1 MDGSLHAKH
10 VNSAEA
16 SNSSIVTDANWIALE
31 SPELTSKPNLF
42 PVRPSSEPV
51 DTNVASKEQVQNFI
65 QTVCNTPPE
74 QLSSGCEADVTVST
88 VLSAHTQMSLDSKTG
103 QIPLLSQPESF
114 NFSTTEDQFKATV
127 SSKTATQ
134 SSTPVQSS
142 MKSAQLSGCTSF
154 TTVHISQT
162 EYRSSPDSGSEYVA
176 DLEMP
181 IHECRPTSPESAV
194 SLPIDSPIS
203 FDYHY
208 RSDSLDSCALM
219 AEIRASSPES
229 VASGTDQV
237 LLSPDSPL
245 PDFRPLSPL
254 PPVCEHETPVF
265 TVYVEE
271 CRTSGGTGNEQYSSM
286 HVSDTQ
292 FIPRTSYLMVF
303 DETNRPI
310 SPGSMIEFRSVTPES
325 NESLSSVSFH
335 SESLDRETSP
345 EKGSEYDH
353 WSNADILIDM
363 PSSPEA
369 TGSLN
374 EYISLSLDSPVP
386 SFTPEVFDFLGH
398 VKEYLSSSSQS
409 EISDV
414 DPELSLEWLFEGRQS
429 SPESVVSV
437 NEWMVL
443 SPDSPL
449 PSFVQN
455 VCQLAMP
462 TKECR
467 SVSPETDFSDREYDF
482 VPPVVSP
489 LESRPSSP
497 ESLASVHEHR
507 PLSPDSPIPH
517 CTSAVCELHTSV
529 GGYISNS
536 PESDLSDRDYRPIS
550 PIAVLSEDRPSS
562 PELVSSVNVHRPFSS
577 YSPVPAYRQ
586 TMSDYDISLIQK
598 PPSLEMGLS
607 DIVCSSFDPK
617 VPQSALKTQS
627 LESKISE
634 TDNSNEIISGSM
646 LSHDSVTDSMILS
659 SRQILKASEKSTEN
673 LPKQRSELDVN
684 KQKTDVGYTVKP
696 FISELT
702 NQASCAMNIT
712 VVPCTRS
719 SHQEVQ
725 DINITAV
732 KQEFGEN
739 KVHLPKLSES
749 VVPEHQALFAQ
760 PLTSTPIEQSLD
772 SSPTAKYKLVF
783 KHVLNNLMRNIY
795 DPQYK
800 GETFCPKPGVFEYSP
815 SSPNVASS
823 SAIAQGPLYSL
834 PCPKELDSTLTE
846 QYSPVSEPLTKA
858 YKQYSLLVEHCFNS
872 EAIKSEFESHPLSL
886 EPVNEY
892 KPMTPES
899 LIFLE
904 HLRTS
909 SPESTA
915 SVDEL
920 RALSPDSPV
929 PQYVCMYFEPDMSI
943 TGDRSLTPESAIT
956 EEEYDMTADQLTV
969 TYCRPSSPQSIA
981 SGDRR
986 PLSPDSPI
994 PEFRTSFPESSLPIS
1009 GYRSCSP
1016 DSLCSESIEYENVLG
1031 DLFTAEKRPESPDS
1045 FVSEVEDRPFSPD
1058 SISEYRPRSP
1068 ESMTLLSDTRGFSP
1082 DSVSEC
1088 RPSSPDSP
1096 TPQFSTLLFELV
1108 PVIGHRS
1115 SSLESLAS
1123 DTDYDLNVLTDA
1135 PSSYRLSSPDS
1146 MTMADEF
1153 SLLSTDSPIPE
1164 FRSSFPETVLP
1175 VSGYRSCSSESVSSE
1190 STEYDGVLEDFVTAE
1205 QRPESPDSFVLD
1217 VEDRPL
1223 SPDSIPEYRPIS
1235 PESMS
1240 SPSDTRGSSPDS
1252 VSEYRPLSPDSPIP
1266 HYSTLMLY
1274 EVVPV
1279 IRHRSSSL
1287 ESLASDTDYDLGVF
1301 TDMAFCHR
1309 SSSPDSIASAN
1320 ESRPLSPDSPV
1331 PEFRIS
1337 FTESSLPVSG
1347 YRPCS
1352 PESVCSE
1359 STKYECFL
1367 GDLFTVDQR
1376 PESPDSV
1383 SECRPLSPDSP
1394 IPQYSALLHEVAPFI
1409 GHRWSSLESLASD
1422 TDYKLNVVTDAAS
1435 YQRPSSPDSMASVGE
1450 SRPLSPDSPVPEFR
1464 SSFPDNAIPVSG
1476 YRSCSPDSVCSEPT
1490 EYESCFEECITLE
1503 ERPESQD
1510 SFVSE
1515 VEDRPL
1521 SPDSIPEYRPMSPGS
1536 INFLSDIRGSSPDF
1550 VSRSSSLSPDSPIP
1564 QYSALLC
1571 ELVPV
1576 IGHRSSS
1583 LESLAS
1589 DTDYDLGDL
1598 GDFTDEAFC
1607 QRPSSPDSMASAN
1620 KNRPLSPD
1628 SPVPEFRT
1636 AFPECSLPVSG
1647 YRPCSPES
1655 VCSESTKYECFL
1667 GDLFTVD
1674 QRPESPDSVSECRP
1688 LSPDSPIP
1696 QYSAL
1701 LHEVAP
1707 FIGHRWSSLESLA
1720 SDTDYELNVVT
1731 DAASY
1736 QRPSS
1741 PDSMASVGESR
1752 PLSPDSPVPEF
1763 RSSFP
1768 DNAIPVSGYRS
1779 CSPDSVCSEPTEYE
1793 SCFEEC
1799 FTLEERPESPDSF
1812 VSEVE
1817 DRPLSPDSIPEYRPM
1832 SPGSMN
1838 FLSDIRGSSPDFVSR
1853 SSSLSPD
1860 SPIPQYSALLCEL
1873 VPVIGHRSSSLESLA
1888 SDTDYD
1894 LGDLGD
1900 FTDEAFCQRP
1910 SSPDSMASANKNRP
1924 LSPDSPVPEFRTA
1937 FPECSLPVS
1946 GYRPCSPESVCSE
1959 STKYECFLGDLFT
1972 VDQRPESPDS
1982 VSECRPLSP
1991 DSPIPQYSALLH
2003 EVAPFIGHR
2012 WSSLESLASDTDY
2025 ELNVVTDAASYQR
2038 PSSPDSMASVGESR
2052 PLSPDSPVPEFR
2064 SSFPDNAI
2072 PVSGYRSC
2080 SPDSVCSEPTE
2091 YESCFEECFT
2101 LEERPE
2107 SPDSFVSEVEDR
2119 PLSPDSIPEYRP
2131 MSPGSINFLSDIRGS
2146 SPDFVSRSSSLSPDS
2161 PIPQYSALLCE
2172 LVPVIGHRSS
2182 SLESLASDTDYDL
2195 GDLGDFTD
2203 EAFCHRSSSP
2213 DSMASANESR
2223 PLSPDSPVPNFR
2235 TAFPECSLPVSGYRP
2250 CSPESVCSESTEYEC
2265 FLRDLFTVDQRP
2277 ESPDSV
2283 SECRPLSPDSPIPQ
2297 YSALL
2302 HEVAPF
2308 IGHRWSSL
2316 ESLASD
2322 TDYELNVVTD
2332 AASYQ
2337 RPSSPDSM
2345 ASVGESRPLSPDSP
2359 VPEFRSSFPDN
2370 AIPVSGYRS
2379 CSPDSVCSEPTE
2391 YESCFEEC
2399 FTLEE
2404 RPESPDSFVSEV
2416 EDRPLS
2422 PDSIPEYRPMSPGS
2436 MNFLSDIRGSSPD
2449 FVSRSSSL
2457 SPDSPIP
2464 QYSALLCEL
2473 VPVIGHRSSSLE
2485 SLASDTDYDL
2495 GDFTDEA
2502 SCHRSSSPDSM
2513 ASANESRPLSPDSP
2527 VPEFRRAF
2535 PESSLPVSGY
2545 RPCSPEFVCSES
2557 TEYECFLGD
2566 LFTVDQR
2573 PESPDSVSKHR
2584 QMSPDSPILQY
2595 STLFCELVPV
2605 IQHRSSS
2612 LESLASDTDY
2622 DLGVFT
2628 DEAFCHRSSSPD
2640 SMASANE
2647 NRPLSPDS
2655 PVPEFRTAF
2664 PERSLPVTGYRSC
2677 SPMSVC
2683 SESTEY
2689 ECFLGDLFTV
2699 EQRPVSPDSVGS
2711 LNQSRSLSP
2720 DSPIPEFRSSF
2731 PENTLTFSGY
2741 ESCRLRPAISEKK
2754 CDLDIFGTSSPDA
2767 TQSVNEHQPP
2777 SLDSPISM
2785 FERMKQDA
2793 VASLEDRQLSQ
2804 SQTVITNVTPVPV
2817 KDIDLSKSE
2826 NQTASETM
2834 TSHLFQEAVK
2844 MVPEYKL
2851 VYKAIPFNLRSN
2863 IYDPQYKGETYSPKT
2878 GVFEYT
2884 GCRMEVVQTCKMD
2897 KPHGII
2903 DQDDYKVPSAA
2914 LGTSQITK
2922 CSHKSLTISHEYNN
2936 QTSDERIKE
2945 KSDSLILDSDIR
2957 PESPESVTS
2966 ETWGK
2971 DFVEKTSPA
2980 LIVFLDKVVKQGNTP
2995 HGARD
3000 VALLHTEQCGSQ
3012 TETISEPDYTN
3023 SEPPAGFQRPFS
3035 EDLNS
3040 ESKPLATCHEFV
3052 LEPEQGTKNT
3062 EADSAN
3068 MEVKR
3073 TSVDEV
3079 CKVLISTQEDSH
3091 GMRMAKQELEFQDKQ
3106 DLEDKSDYA
3115 TQLACQQTKARAL
3128 QELSEKDISF
3138 RAQHIEGLT
3147 LNQGDSYSTTLLRD
3161 ATDNE
3166 DSSSTVQDSSN
3177 VAILEQRLKLTAS
3190 PSTSD
3195 AIESPASDPK
3205 TLPSIQE
3212 RNTSLSSDL
3221 ESVHH
3226 KPFKQS
3232 LEQAKTTSE
3241 LYQIHTAPF
3250 QFYMQ
3255 ESHRTVTPN
3264 LSSSTSPILRF
3275 DYAPPDYTDV
3285 LSKSPGSVV
3294 SPTDMSPLS
3303 PVFNESFSDQAQST
3317 DLPLSTGNEP
3327 ARTIGSFQLSP
3338 GFQQVLSEFE
3348 NTLAALHKTSTRT
3361 ALAPSSKEVTHE
3373 LEVSEQSTEPMDDIR
3388 LMGFDLKA
3396 KPLSVHADSLESD
3409 PEFFECLQTFSDIS
3423 EPEIRSGELLD
3434 VPGAIYQVEEPSSL
3448 PSTPDFDCLTGTLKR
3463 KECTHEEKEDRQ
3475 RPISW
3480 DSEELD
3486 LPIVL
3491 EPEDEYVGEHGE
3503 AYPYGYA
3510 DEHSFAEE
3518 LPPREEAQFDD
3529 DDSLGRDI
3537 AEELGLLSDSSEE
3550 EVLTT
3555 RVVRRRVIIQGDDIP
3570 EIPPQT
3576 VTEEQYTDEYGNIV
3590 VKKITRKIIRKYVSA
3605 DGVEREEVMVEGGQQ
3620 EAITVDEADSFSKVV
3635 KRTVVR
3641 SGGDQTEVTFS
3652 EPLPVGGAAASE
3664 FEVEP
3669 VHGRKVSKVIKTMVV
3684 QGERMEKQ
3692 IGDPLLSADLPSAK
3706 DDFEKALSYV
3716 GGFEKVN
3723 LPHLVE
3729 KEMVKEDGS
3738 VVRRTCMRKTRTQ
3751 KKTVAKDGQSKHTH
3765 LEQLEDTPEAL
3776 RPDALQQHL
3785 HQLLQRYCTPEV
3797 TEEPELVAVAEDEG
3811 KREEKQDT
3819 NDKFST
3825 A

>member
-1607 QRPSSPDSMASAN
+1607 
-1620 KNRPLSPD
+1620 
-1628 SPVPEFRT
+1628 
-1636 AFPECSLPVSG
+1636 
-1647 YRPCSPES
+1647 
-1655 VCSESTKYECFL
+1655 
-1667 GDLFTVD
+1667 
-1674 QRPESPDSVSECRP
+1674 
-1688 LSPDSPIP
+1688 
-1696 QYSAL
+1696 
-1701 LHEVAP
+1701 
-1707 FIGHRWSSLESLA
+1707 
-1720 SDTDYELNVVT
+1720 
-1731 DAASY
+1731 
-1736 QRPSS
+1736 
-1741 PDSMASVGESR
+1741 
-1752 PLSPDSPVPEF
+1752 
-1763 RSSFP
+1763 
-1768 DNAIPVSGYRS
+1768 
-1779 CSPDSVCSEPTEYE
+1779 
-1793 SCFEEC
+1793 
-1799 FTLEERPESPDSF
+1799 
-1812 VSEVE
+1812 
-1817 DRPLSPDSIPEYRPM
+1817 
-1832 SPGSMN
+1832 
-1838 FLSDIRGSSPDFVSR
+1838 
-1853 SSSLSPD
+1853 
-1860 SPIPQYSALLCEL
+1860 
-1873 VPVIGHRSSSLESLA
+1873 
-1888 SDTDYD
+1888 
-1894 LGDLGD
+1894 
-1900 FTDEAFCQRP
+1900 
-1910 SSPDSMASANKNRP
+1910 
-1924 LSPDSPVPEFRTA
+1924 
-1937 FPECSLPVS
+1937 
-1946 GYRPCSPESVCSE
+1946 
-1959 STKYECFLGDLFT
+1959 
-1972 VDQRPESPDS
+1972 
-1982 VSECRPLSP
+1982 
-1991 DSPIPQYSALLH
+1991 
-2003 EVAPFIGHR
+2003 
-2012 WSSLESLASDTDY
+2012 
-2025 ELNVVTDAASYQR
+2025 
-2038 PSSPDSMASVGESR
+2038 
-2052 PLSPDSPVPEFR
+2052 
-2064 SSFPDNAI
+2064 
-2072 PVSGYRSC
+2072 
-2080 SPDSVCSEPTE
+2080 
-2091 YESCFEECFT
+2091 
-2101 LEERPE
+2101 
-2107 SPDSFVSEVEDR
+2107 
-2119 PLSPDSIPEYRP
+2119 
-2131 MSPGSINFLSDIRGS
+2131 
-2146 SPDFVSRSSSLSPDS
+2146 
-2161 PIPQYSALLCE
+2161 
-2172 LVPVIGHRSS
+2172 
-2182 SLESLASDTDYDL
+2182 
-2195 GDLGDFTD
+2195 
-2203 EAFCHRSSSP
+2203 HRSSSP

-2322 TDYELNVVTD
+2322 TDDKLNVLPGAALCHRPLSPESIASADNSRPLSPDSPISEFTSLFPENTLLISGYRSCSPESMCSESTKYECFLGDLFTVDQRPESPDSVSECRPLSPESPIPQYLALFCEVAPFIGQRWSSLESLASDTDYELNVTD
-2332 AASYQ
+2332 EASYQ
-2337 RPSSPDSM
+2337 RPSSPDSI
-2345 ASVGESRPLSPDSP
+2345 ASVDESRPLSPDSP
-2359 VPEFRSSFPDN
+2359 VPELRSSFPDN

-2379 CSPDSVCSEPTE
+2379 CSPESVCSESTE
-2391 YESCFEEC
+2391 YESCFEDC

-2436 MNFLSDIRGSSPD
+2436 MNLLSDSKQSSPD
-2449 FVSRSSSL
+2449 SVCRSRSL

>member
-2223 PLSPDSPVPNFR
+2223 PLSPDSPVP
-2235 TAFPECSLPVSGYRP
+2235 
-2250 CSPESVCSESTEYEC
+2250 
-2265 FLRDLFTVDQRP
+2265 
-2277 ESPDSV
+2277 
-2283 SECRPLSPDSPIPQ
+2283 
-2297 YSALL
+2297 
-2302 HEVAPF
+2302 
-2308 IGHRWSSL
+2308 
-2316 ESLASD
+2316 
-2322 TDYELNVVTD
+2322 
-2332 AASYQ
+2332 
-2337 RPSSPDSM
+2337 
-2345 ASVGESRPLSPDSP
+2345 
-2359 VPEFRSSFPDN
+2359 
-2370 AIPVSGYRS
+2370 
-2379 CSPDSVCSEPTE
+2379 
-2391 YESCFEEC
+2391 
-2399 FTLEE
+2399 
-2404 RPESPDSFVSEV
+2404 
-2416 EDRPLS
+2416 
-2422 PDSIPEYRPMSPGS
+2422 
-2436 MNFLSDIRGSSPD
+2436 
-2449 FVSRSSSL
+2449 
-2457 SPDSPIP
+2457 
-2464 QYSALLCEL
+2464 
-2473 VPVIGHRSSSLE
+2473 
-2485 SLASDTDYDL
+2485 
-2495 GDFTDEA
+2495 
-2502 SCHRSSSPDSM
+2502 
-2513 ASANESRPLSPDSP
+2513 
-2527 VPEFRRAF
+2527 EFRRAF

>member
-1688 LSPDSPIP
+1688 LSPESPIP
-1696 QYSAL
+1696 QYLAL
-1701 LHEVAP
+1701 FCEVAP
-1707 FIGHRWSSLESLA
+1707 FIGQRWSSLESLA
-1720 SDTDYELNVVT
+1720 SDTDYELNVT
-1731 DAASY
+1731 DEASY

-1741 PDSMASVGESR
+1741 PDSIASVDESR
-1752 PLSPDSPVPEF
+1752 PLSPDSPVPEL

-1779 CSPDSVCSEPTEYE
+1779 CSPESVCSESTEYE
-1793 SCFEEC
+1793 SCFEDC

-1838 FLSDIRGSSPDFVSR
+1838 LLSDSKQS
-1853 SSSLSPD
+1853 
-1860 SPIPQYSALLCEL
+1860 
-1873 VPVIGHRSSSLESLA
+1873 
-1888 SDTDYD
+1888 
-1894 LGDLGD
+1894 
-1900 FTDEAFCQRP
+1900 
-1910 SSPDSMASANKNRP
+1910 
-1924 LSPDSPVPEFRTA
+1924 
-1937 FPECSLPVS
+1937 
-1946 GYRPCSPESVCSE
+1946 
-1959 STKYECFLGDLFT
+1959 
-1972 VDQRPESPDS
+1972 
-1982 VSECRPLSP
+1982 
-1991 DSPIPQYSALLH
+1991 
-2003 EVAPFIGHR
+2003 
-2012 WSSLESLASDTDY
+2012 
-2025 ELNVVTDAASYQR
+2025 
-2038 PSSPDSMASVGESR
+2038 
-2052 PLSPDSPVPEFR
+2052 
-2064 SSFPDNAI
+2064 
-2072 PVSGYRSC
+2072 
-2080 SPDSVCSEPTE
+2080 SPDSVC
-2091 YESCFEECFT
+2091 
-2101 LEERPE
+2101 R
-2107 SPDSFVSEVEDR
+2107 
-2119 PLSPDSIPEYRP
+2119 
-2131 MSPGSINFLSDIRGS
+2131 
-2146 SPDFVSRSSSLSPDS
+2146 SR
-2161 PIPQYSALLCE
+2161 
-2172 LVPVIGHRSS
+2172 
-2182 SLESLASDTDYDL
+2182 
-2195 GDLGDFTD
+2195 
-2203 EAFCHRSSSP
+2203 
-2213 DSMASANESR
+2213 
-2223 PLSPDSPVPNFR
+2223 
-2235 TAFPECSLPVSGYRP
+2235 
-2250 CSPESVCSESTEYEC
+2250 
-2265 FLRDLFTVDQRP
+2265 
-2277 ESPDSV
+2277 
-2283 SECRPLSPDSPIPQ
+2283 
-2297 YSALL
+2297 
-2302 HEVAPF
+2302 
-2308 IGHRWSSL
+2308 
-2316 ESLASD
+2316 
-2322 TDYELNVVTD
+2322 
-2332 AASYQ
+2332 
-2337 RPSSPDSM
+2337 
-2345 ASVGESRPLSPDSP
+2345 
-2359 VPEFRSSFPDN
+2359 
-2370 AIPVSGYRS
+2370 
-2379 CSPDSVCSEPTE
+2379 
-2391 YESCFEEC
+2391 
-2399 FTLEE
+2399 
-2404 RPESPDSFVSEV
+2404 
-2416 EDRPLS
+2416 
-2422 PDSIPEYRPMSPGS
+2422 
-2436 MNFLSDIRGSSPD
+2436 
-2449 FVSRSSSL
+2449 SL